1 MPPMRDGDQAMHM
14 DRAIFD
20 LNAGV
25 GATSLY
31 ILICALLDQGEH
43 GITLDRV
50 SLQWNGSREELDAAA
65 EELVR
70 RGVLSGADGHLHL
83 NAKEKWC

>member
-1 MPPMRDGDQAMHM
+1 MHM

-20 LNAGV
+20 LNTSV

-31 ILICALLDQGEH
+31 ILICALLDQGEQ

-50 SLQWNGSREELDAAA
+50 SVQWNGSREELHAAA

-70 RGVLSGADGHLHL
+70 RGVLTGGDGHFHV
-83 NAKEKWC
+83 NSKEKWH

>member
-1 MPPMRDGDQAMHM
+1 MHM

-20 LNAGV
+20 LSTSV

-43 GITLDRV
+43 GITIDRV
-50 SLQWNGSREELDAAA
+50 SLQWNGSREELHAAA

-70 RGVLSGADGHLHL
+70 RGVLDGGDGHFHV
-83 NAKEKWC
+83 NPKDKWF